1 MMFGVVTNALFRE
14 RFSRVEVRRNGGRN
28 LPEGRL
34 GMGMVAGITFPIN
47 LFWFVWTGYK
57 SIRWIVSIP
66 ASTLRGWSFYTLIL
80 MTYTYMEDSYKMSFP
95 SSLTTIL

>member
-1 MMFGVVTNALFRE
+1 LGGGEEEWRE
-14 RFSRVEVRRNGGRN
+14 KAFF
-28 LPEGRL
+28 PEGRL
-34 GMGMVAGITFPIN
+34 GMGMVAGITFLIN
-47 LFWFVWTGYK
+47 LFWFVLTGYK

-80 MTYTYMEDSYKMSFP
+80 MTYTYTEDSYKMSFP